1 MIIIIIKFVCIMFL
15 LFISFQAI
23 DKICDSIELLYYK
36 KLIRLGT
43 QDLMYGLHIC
53 SIAGSEVFGVWFI
66 STSDMSLQDIEA
78 EIILII
84 IWVFAMSFLLY
95 SVPCFCYN
103 LISATDTI
111 LDKDD
116 KYARKI
122 CTAIICVALI
132 LIPFSIPLIA
142 YNVF

>member
-1 MIIIIIKFVCIMFL
+1 MIIITIKFVCIVFL
-15 LFISFQAI
+15 LFISYQAI
-23 DKICDSIELLYYK
+23 DKICDSIALLYYK

-66 STSDMSLQDIEA
+66 STSDISLQEIGV
-78 EIILII
+78 EIIPII
-84 IWVFAMSFLLY
+84 LWVFAMAFLLY
-95 SVPCFCYN
+95 SVPCFLN
-103 LISATDTI
+103 DLINATSTI
-111 LDKDD
+111 LEKDD
-116 KYARKI
+116 KYAIKI
-122 CTAIICVALI
+122 CTAIMCIVLI

>member
-36 KLIRLGT
+36 KLIQLGT
-43 QDLMYGLHIC
+43 QYLMYGLHIC

-66 STSDMSLQDIEA
+66 SISDISLQEIGV
-78 EIILII
+78 EIIPII
-84 IWVFAMSFLLY
+84 LWVFAMAFLLY
-95 SVPCFCYN
+95 SVPCFLN
-103 LISATDTI
+103 DLINATSTI
-111 LDKDD
+111 LEKDD

>member
-15 LFISFQAI
+15 LFISYQAI
-23 DKICDSIELLYYK
+23 DKICDSIALIYYK
-36 KLIRLGT
+36 KLLQSRT
-43 QDLMYGLHIC
+43 MDLMYALHLC
-53 SIAGSEVFGVWFI
+53 SMAISECFGAWFI
-66 STSDMSLQDIEA
+66 STSDISLQEIDA
-78 EIILII
+78 EIISII
-84 IWVFAMSFLLY
+84 VWVFAMSFLLY

-103 LISATDTI
+103 LINATDTI

>member
-122 CTAIICVALI
+122 CTAIMCIVLI

>member
-1 MIIIIIKFVCIMFL
+1 MIIITIKFVCIVFL
-15 LFISFQAI
+15 LFISYQAI

-43 QDLMYGLHIC
+43 QGLMYGLHIC

-78 EIILII
+78 EIIPII

>member
-1 MIIIIIKFVCIMFL
+1 MIIITIKFVCIMFL
-15 LFISFQAI
+15 LFISYQAI
-23 DKICDSIELLYYK
+23 DKICDSIALIYYK
-36 KLIRLGT
+36 KLLQSRT
-43 QDLMYGLHIC
+43 MDLMYALHLC
-53 SIAGSEVFGVWFI
+53 SMFGSECFGAWFI

-78 EIILII
+78 EIIPII

-103 LISATDTI
+103 LINATDTI